1 MKLLCLISFVSG
13 RGSASYSTSL
23 TTPNIKNERRTFVI
37 THPLHPLYG
46 QEFKLDDYHSGN
58 KISKVF
64 FYDEN
69 GHRKLVPGD
78 WTDIVTEDPY
88 IKIAEGRSLFRYEDL
103 VQLASLIQNIDDEL
117 RKNEKVSS

>member
-1 MKLLCLISFVSG
+1 MSISVICGLIHG
-13 RGSASYSTSL
+13 RPSYSTSL

-46 QEFKLDDYHSGN
+46 QEFELVDYHSGS

-64 FYDEN
+64 FPDGN
-69 GHRKLVPGD
+69 GHRKLVPAE
-78 WTDIVTEDPY
+78 WTDIVTVDPY
-88 IKIAEGRSLFRYEDL
+88 LEISKGCSIFRYEDL
-103 VQLASLIQNIDDEL
+103 VQLSSLIKNIDDEF